1 MSVRC
6 LLLTIFFNLFLTVTS
21 IEFCIGDYCVWKRN
35 TPRKNTLLDLFLE
48 ILDIVFQNTRS
59 MCNEIFLERITMV
72 VYVVGSVTI
81 MVLLFLLIKGRH
93 RTLENQNKPTTSQS
107 TSSAQCTSPMA
118 TGVKVSNTVR
128 FESDESAS
136 LRTHNRAAMKQP
148 SEFKETT
155 NLAAWLTVLQTYL
168 EKCCETKDCFDV
180 AISHIN
186 IACLNDLPSKEDMRE
201 ESDNFQQLKIFL
213 NKKYGNKNLN
223 QKFNII
229 DFANMKQAARQSIR
243 EYGDTLKRT
252 AQIVF
257 SSMSL
262 KMIEDHL
269 VSAFSKG
276 LFDDEL
282 KAYAKKK
289 TLQAENKNELL

>member
-1 MSVRC
+1 MFI
-6 LLLTIFFNLFLTVTS
+6 TIFFNLFLTVTS

-118 TGVKVSNTVR
+118 TAVKVSNTVW
-128 FESDESAS
+128 FESDASAS
-136 LRTHNRAAMKQP
+136 LRTHNRAAMKQS

-155 NLAAWLTVLQTYL
+155 NLAAWLTILQTYL
-168 EKCCETKDCFDV
+168 EVLRNKRLGWCG
-180 AISHIN
+180 HIPHKHS
-186 IACLNDLPSKEDMRE
+186 LPEW
-201 ESDNFQQLKIFL
+201 
-213 NKKYGNKNLN
+213 
-223 QKFNII
+223 
-229 DFANMKQAARQSIR
+229 
-243 EYGDTLKRT
+243 
-252 AQIVF
+252 
-257 SSMSL
+257 
-262 KMIEDHL
+262 
-269 VSAFSKG
+269 SAEHRG
-276 LFDDEL
+276 YERRVG
-282 KAYAKKK
+282 
-289 TLQAENKNELL
+289 